1 MPQLYARPVAQV
13 DVEKDTNNAAE
24 IVEIFKGFRRG
35 KQHAAVPVLPQQPSY
50 APQQCGIVI
59 HDNNNLLI

>member
-1 MPQLYARPVAQV
+1 MNLLY
-13 DVEKDTNNAAE
+13 AE
-24 IVEIFKGFRRG
+24 IVEIFRGFRRG